1 MMSLNDTLRYL
12 QQLQCNVKIS
22 LISTGDEVIGIGNVG
37 LGCLPTFQQEKH
49 FGFWLKWNKEVAF
62 TSKSKN
68 PLNSKWRTP
77 GLKELLVFSKR
88 HRYPLCN
95 LKVES

>member
-1 MMSLNDTLRYL
+1 MMSLTYILRYL

-49 FGFWLKWNKEVAF
+49 FLFG
-62 TSKSKN
+62 
-68 PLNSKWRTP
+68 
-77 GLKELLVFSKR
+77 
-88 HRYPLCN
+88 
-95 LKVES
+95 